1 MNNVQNSFQSE
12 IAVTVM
18 MTAENNNF
26 KLSKLTI
33 GVWTRERERP
43 KKVNA
48 YEKIDDK

>member
-33 GVWTRERERP
+33 GVWTRERP